1 MLYLRRAIAFLGA
14 WTWQIP
20 IHTVSDLLYFAFQLL
35 PTVLF
40 VAGTIAEMRNGIFRR
55 ALIIWLIVLAVF
67 SCCVLLFIDAMYRY
81 RFPAMPLIA
90 IVAAYGLER
99 ILNGG
104 KLLVQKRRNRGNTNP
119 VRLAGGHSG
128 L

>member
-20 IHTVSDLLYFAFQLL
+20 IHTVNDLLYFTFKLL
-35 PTVLF
+35 PSVF
-40 VAGTIAEMRNGIFRR
+40 FAAGTIAAIWNGIFRR
-55 ALIIWLIVLAVF
+55 ASILWLIVLAVF
-67 SCCVLLFIDAMYRY
+67 AFCVLLFIDAMYRY

-104 KLLVQKRRNRGNTNP
+104 KMLVQKRRHRGNTNT
-119 VRLAGGHSG
+119 V
-128 L
+128 